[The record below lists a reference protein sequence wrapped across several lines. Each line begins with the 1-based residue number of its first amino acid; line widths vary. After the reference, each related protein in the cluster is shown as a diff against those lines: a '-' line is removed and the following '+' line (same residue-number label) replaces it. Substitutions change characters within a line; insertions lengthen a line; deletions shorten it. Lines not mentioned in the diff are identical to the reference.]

1 LGFFD
6 WGFARGGRLHEE
18 RTRHCSR
25 RKPLQFS
32 ESLEHTGVTQL
43 PFTLLSVGALLGL
56 ICFLFLRPRYQLFL
70 GLVVSTSFFDI
81 LPRQALGVD
90 AWDVGVCLIFLAALR
105 TMGQTPQVHND
116 HTGIDTVVGT
126 LVVWFLLCLA
136 WSIFIYQYPLL
147 DSIKSAR
154 QLTLGYLTFF
164 AFRRI
169 FRCHPEERAPL
180 WRYLYLAT
188 CLLLPVCVLQ
198 AMLRRPLLY
207 SLSSE
212 YEGAFRAIP
221 SFLPFILI
229 FLWRAVVKALA
240 GDRISILDL
249 IFGFA
254 AVLTIGLTYTRS
266 VYISCALGLI
276 AVCFLLLRRGRLSM
290 GASLV
295 YSAIVLIGMVI
306 AANFDITQRIASR
319 VLSGLTVLAVSSP
332 SVDKTDTFTGRLALA
347 RERFSLVTDENPVV
361 GYGFIQERN
370 VPSDLRAKLRFG
382 SVVDT
387 PDYQAR
393 YAVGLPYV
401 LALLSVDIGWADVIV
416 KTGLVGLG
424 LFAMLI
430 YVNLRR
436 APEQR
441 QHPEFLFDVAL
452 YVQFFVSSLL
462 MFASDSLL
470 WGSPIISLIMVS
482 RIAMLARAPQSPADG
497 ERFPN
502 LL

>member
-1 LGFFD
+1 
-6 WGFARGGRLHEE
+6 
-18 RTRHCSR
+18 
-25 RKPLQFS
+25 
-32 ESLEHTGVTQL
+32 
-43 PFTLLSVGALLGL
+43 
-56 ICFLFLRPRYQLFL
+56 
-70 GLVVSTSFFDI
+70 
-81 LPRQALGVD
+81 
-90 AWDVGVCLIFLAALR
+90 
-105 TMGQTPQVHND
+105 
-116 HTGIDTVVGT
+116 
-126 LVVWFLLCLA
+126 
-136 WSIFIYQYPLL
+136 
-147 DSIKSAR
+147 
-154 QLTLGYLTFF
+154 
-164 AFRRI
+164 
-169 FRCHPEERAPL
+169 
-180 WRYLYLAT
+180 
-188 CLLLPVCVLQ
+188 
-198 AMLRRPLLY
+198 
-207 SLSSE
+207 
-212 YEGAFRAIP
+212 
-221 SFLPFILI
+221 
-229 FLWRAVVKALA
+229 
-240 GDRISILDL
+240 
-249 IFGFA
+249 
-254 AVLTIGLTYTRS
+254 
-266 VYISCALGLI
+266 
-276 AVCFLLLRRGRLSM
+276 M